1 MYGLSSSFSL
11 NVCFKNSGVMS
22 KYPAADHRWKLGQW
36 LSQSWWLRVC
46 VFLSLGNISWFCI
59 RFGFCACVTFLL
71 LVIIFYFTVQCF
83 LVCCESCLCFIPPV
97 TVSSSRVLSASTYLS
112 CFLFHFDSPCPVCFC
127 FPFVS
132 LCQICPS
139 CVPICS
145 PSSVCCYV
153 FHFCCAFLVSFMF
166 SSYIM

>member
-1 MYGLSSSFSL
+1 MFALKIQEWWVNILLQTTGGSWGSDCHSPGDSGF
-11 NVCFKNSGVMS
+11 VCFWVWVIFLGFVSGSVFV
-22 KYPAADHRWKLGQW
+22 LVL
-36 LSQSWWLRVC
+36 LSCSWWLSSTSLSS
-46 VFLSLGNISWFCI
+46 VFLFVVSL
-59 RFGFCACVTFLL
+59 V
-71 LVIIFYFTVQCF
+71 
-83 LVCCESCLCFIPPV
+83 CFIPPV

-153 FHFCCAFLVSFMF
+153 LHFCCAFLISFMF
-166 SSYIM
+166 SNYIM

>member
-1 MYGLSSSFSL
+1 MT
-11 NVCFKNSGVMS
+11 S

-36 LSQSWWLRVC
+36 LSQSWVWWLRVC

-59 RFGFCACVTFLL
+59 RFSFCAYVTFLL

-112 CFLFHFDSPCPVCFC
+112 CFLFHFDSPCPVCFASSLSRC
-127 FPFVS
+127 VRFVPVVFPSVPHPLFV
-132 LCQICPS
+132 
-139 CVPICS
+139 V
-145 PSSVCCYV
+145 
-153 FHFCCAFLVSFMF
+153 MF
-166 SSYIM
+166 SIFAVRSW

>member
-11 NVCFKNSGVMS
+11 NVRFKNSGLMS
-22 KYPAADHRWKLGQW
+22 KYPAADHRWKLKQW
-36 LSQSWWLRVC
+36 LSQSWVWWLRVC

-59 RFGFCACVTFLL
+59 RFGFCAYVTFLL

-112 CFLFHFDSPCPVCFC
+112 CFLFHFDSPCPVCFASPLSRC
-127 FPFVS
+127 VRFVPVVFPSVPHPLFV
-132 LCQICPS
+132 
-139 CVPICS
+139 V
-145 PSSVCCYV
+145 
-153 FHFCCAFLVSFMF
+153 MF
-166 SSYIM
+166 SIFAVRSW